1 MSEYTINA
9 EPRETAVAPNG
20 KAYAKLAYYM
30 EHLEA
35 QKKWKKIP
43 GIVVADTEEE
53 AQSKGKELAD
63 QLDGLTVFEMTKQ
76 VQAFIKEGKMVA
88 NVRSLK

>member
-30 EHLEA
+30 EHLET
-35 QKKWKKIP
+35 QKEWKKIP
-43 GIVVADTEEE
+43 GIVVADTIEE
-53 AQSKGKELAD
+53 AQTKGKELAD
-63 QLDGLTVFEMTKQ
+63 QLDGLTIFEMSKK
-76 VQAFIKEGKMVA
+76 VKKFIEEGKMFA